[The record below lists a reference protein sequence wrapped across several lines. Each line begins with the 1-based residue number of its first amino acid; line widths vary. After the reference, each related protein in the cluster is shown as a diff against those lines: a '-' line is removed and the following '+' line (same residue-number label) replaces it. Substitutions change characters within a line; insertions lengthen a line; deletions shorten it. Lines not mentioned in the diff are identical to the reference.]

1 MLKPSSNRSL
11 VSNDDRVRYVD
22 GTTCLTV
29 WYDEQKEII
38 AFEVIFGLVVDEWAF
53 LYHRKGTTRYCKVD
67 DGDNR
72 IGRPQKQI
80 MSGAYNLPIS
90 KIEEFSQF
98 DGDVLLEEK
107 NFVLNIM
114 KERGVQ

>member
-1 MLKPSSNRSL
+1 M
-11 VSNDDRVRYVD
+11 
-22 GTTCLTV
+22 
-29 WYDEQKEII
+29 
-38 AFEVIFGLVVDEWAF
+38 IFGLVVDEWAF

-80 MSGAYNLPIS
+80 MLGGYNLPIS

-98 DGDVLLEEK
+98 DGNVLLEEK

-114 KERGVQ
+114 KEKGVQ

>member
-1 MLKPSSNRSL
+1 
-11 VSNDDRVRYVD
+11 
-22 GTTCLTV
+22 
-29 WYDEQKEII
+29 
-38 AFEVIFGLVVDEWAF
+38 
-53 LYHRKGTTRYCKVD
+53 
-67 DGDNR
+67 
-72 IGRPQKQI
+72 
-80 MSGAYNLPIS
+80 MSGVYNLPIS